1 MRPNNIKYNRKT
13 GTFRKRVLV
22 FYIVLASLLISFF
35 GFAQKKH
42 KKQLT
47 AADYHLWSYLKA
59 EKLCENAK
67 WVSFSVSYE
76 NGNDT
81 LFVKNSTG
89 TRTFNFPRAGKGEFI
104 GDNWFCAI
112 SPKGELLITDLLTS
126 KQEII
131 AKVLRYDLRVG
142 TKDII
147 LLKKQSDG
155 NKELELKNAATNKS
169 TILNDIGNYWY
180 NPEADA
186 VVYTIKSN
194 NNTIIA
200 LLNLS
205 DKTTTVI
212 SSNPIVF
219 EYSDIVWQKSGKSIA
234 FLQQPLNDDKKTTR
248 TCVGYYTI
256 AEHKLYTFN
265 PAQQDNFLAN
275 MEIISSSFAY
285 LSISEDGKRIFFGL
299 QKTVIPVDP
308 SQVQTWNAQD
318 KFLYPAKVQID
329 GWDRTA
335 KVAVWWPEQ
344 NRFNCITD
352 NEFPKMMLS
361 GDQKQALLYNP
372 QQYEPQ
378 ANRDAPLDIYIL
390 NLETEDR
397 KLVLQNQLGGETG
410 TSVSIYEKHIVYF
423 KDKHWWVYDLG
434 SGLHKNL
441 TKDLG
446 VTFSDEESDWPEE
459 ASPFG
464 NPGWM
469 RHDKTLFVY
478 DKYDIWSI
486 AINGRGAVRLTKGR
500 ENKTV
505 YRIVSQSKD
514 ESTKMNYD
522 GSYKGQFGPSDRLLI
537 KTEALEHT
545 GYCFWDKKNGL
556 KPLLDKKMNTSQFI
570 TSAKSEAYVY
580 VEENFRLPPRLVIKE
595 SLNSK
600 EKILFQ
606 SNPQHFKYNWGNSK
620 LITYT
625 NSNGT
630 VLNGVLFYPANYH
643 ADKKYPL
650 VVHVYEKQSKE
661 LYSYVNPS
669 QNNPT
674 GFNIA
679 NFTSKGYFVLLP
691 DIVYEIGN
699 PGFSAVDCVVSAT
712 RKVIVG
718 ESSIDSTRIGLT
730 GHSYGGYQ
738 ADYIITQTNMFK
750 AAVAGAAITDYVSGY
765 LRVAWGLQKPNF
777 WHYEFGQLRIGK
789 SLYEDYP
796 AYLRNS
802 PIYHADKVE
811 TPLLSWAGEQ
821 DSVVHYFQSIEF
833 YLALRRL
840 GKINTMLIYPGE
852 DHVLMEEKH
861 QQDLTGRIEQWF
873 DYYLKGE
880 KGLEWF

>member
-13 GTFRKRVLV
+13 GTLSKRVPV
-22 FYIVLASLLISFF
+22 FYIVLTALLISFF
-35 GFAQKKH
+35 GFAQNNP

-59 EKLCENAK
+59 EKLSENAK

-76 NGNDT
+76 NGSDT
-81 LFVKNSTG
+81 LFVKNSKG
-89 TRTFNFPRAGKGEFI
+89 TKIYNFSGAGKGEFI

-112 SPKGELLITDLLTS
+112 SLKGELLITDLLTS
-126 KQEII
+126 KQEIT

-155 NKELELKNAATNKS
+155 KKELELKNAASNKS
-169 TILNDIGNYWY
+169 IILNDIVNYWY

-186 VVYTIKSN
+186 VVYTTKSE
-194 NNTIIA
+194 NNTTIA

-212 SSNPIVF
+212 SSNPNVF
-219 EYSDIVWQKSGKSIA
+219 EYSDIVWQKSGNSIA
-234 FLQQPLNDDKKTTR
+234 FLQQPLNNDKKTAH
-248 TCVGYYTI
+248 TCVGYYII
-256 AEHKLYTFN
+256 AEHTLYTFN
-265 PAQQDNFLAN
+265 PAQQDNFPAD
-275 MEIISSSFAY
+275 MEIMSSSFAY
-285 LSISEDGKRIFFGL
+285 LSISEDGERIFFGL
-299 QKTVIPVDP
+299 QKTVIPVDS

-329 GWDRTA
+329 QWDRTA

-352 NEFPKMMLS
+352 NQFPKMMLS

-410 TSVSIYEKHIVYF
+410 VCVSIYEKHIVYF
-423 KDKHWWVYDLG
+423 KDKHWWVYDLE

-464 NPGWM
+464 NPGWIQD
-469 RHDKTLFVY
+469 DKTLFVY

-486 AINGRGAVRLTKGR
+486 VIDGRGAVRLTRGR

-505 YRIVSQSKD
+505 YRIVSKSKD
-514 ESTKMNYD
+514 ESNKMNFE
-522 GSYKGQFGPSDRLLI
+522 GSYKGQFGANDRLLI

-545 GYCFWDKKNGL
+545 GYYFWDKKNGL
-556 KPLLDKKMNTSQFI
+556 KSLLDKKMHTSQFI
-570 TSAKSEAYVY
+570 TTAKSEAYVY
-580 VEENFRLPPRLVIKE
+580 VEENFNLPPRLVIKE

-606 SNPQHFKYNWGNSK
+606 SNLQHFKYNWGNSK

-625 NSNGT
+625 NSKGT

-643 ADKKYPL
+643 TDKKYPM
-650 VVHVYEKQSKE
+650 VIHVYEKQSKE
-661 LYSYVNPS
+661 LYNYVNPS

-679 NFTSKGYFVLLP
+679 NFTSKGYFVFLP

-699 PGFSAVDCVVSAT
+699 PGSSAVDCVVSAT
-712 RKVIVG
+712 RKVIAR
-718 ESSIDSTRIGLT
+718 ESIDSTRLGIT
-730 GHSYGGYQ
+730 GHSYGGYE

-802 PIYHADKVE
+802 PVYHADKVE
-811 TPLLSWAGEQ
+811 TPLLSWAGEM
-821 DSVVHYFQSIEF
+821 DSVVHYYQSIEF

-840 GKINTMLIYPGE
+840 GKINLMLIYPGE

-880 KGLEWF
+880 KRLEWF